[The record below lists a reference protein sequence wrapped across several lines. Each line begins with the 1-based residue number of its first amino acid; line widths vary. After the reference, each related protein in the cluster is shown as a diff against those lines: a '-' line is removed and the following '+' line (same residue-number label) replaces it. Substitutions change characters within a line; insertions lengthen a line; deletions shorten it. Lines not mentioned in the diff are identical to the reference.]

1 MYILFIDE
9 SGSVPPPNK
18 VRQKHFVLGGIVIPT
33 GIWHNVRKDLDSVK
47 SKYAICG
54 EIKWRFFSPHNAD
67 ERNTMNHLDWPT
79 KNQVREEVMDI
90 IVKYKSIR
98 IITSYSVVDE
108 AYQREYIEDEHQ
120 LHWLCYK
127 VLVERFQYYL
137 QDKSRDVGQT
147 INGLVVCDHRERSQ
161 DMRLRSLH
169 SDMVN
174 QDRLNAS
181 QYKNLIET
189 VFFVPSE
196 LSVGIQLAD
205 LVAGSVFRKLEKNDD
220 RFFAR
225 IKGSMR
231 TSSAGQLEGYGW
243 VKVPKG

>member
-1 MYILFIDE
+1 MYILFVDE
-9 SGSVPPPNK
+9 SGSVPPPDK
-18 VRQKHFVLGGIVIPT
+18 VRQKHFVMGGVVIPT
-33 GIWHNVRKDLDSVK
+33 GIWHSVKKDLDAIK
-47 SKYAICG
+47 SKYEING

-67 ERNTMNHLDWPT
+67 ESNTMRHLDWST
-79 KNQVREEVMDI
+79 KNLVRDETMSI
-90 IVKYKSIR
+90 ITKYKSLR
-98 IITSYSVVDE
+98 IIASYSVVEE
-108 AYQREYIEDEHQ
+108 AYQKDYIEDEHQ
-120 LHWLCYK
+120 LHWLCHK
-127 VLVERFQYYL
+127 ALVERFQYYL

-174 QDRLNAS
+174 QDSFNVS
-181 QYKNLIET
+181 EYKNLIET

-196 LSVGIQLAD
+196 LSIGLQLAD

-220 RFFAR
+220 RFFTR
-225 IKGSMR
+225 IEGSIR
-231 TSSAGQLEGYGW
+231 RSPTGHLKGYGL